1 MSVPEHCVICG
12 SPDLTER
19 HPAEIE
25 RIEDVSFSYTFSPEH
40 ARTFRVVRCRSCTHE
55 FCAPL
60 PEGIVD
66 SYEDV
71 VDEEYLRHAE
81 SRRLAAGRV
90 LRTVERFT
98 SIGTLLDV
106 GCATGDFLVAARDR
120 GFAVEGL
127 ELSTWSSNVARDRG
141 LLVHRE
147 TLAAHAARVTARYDV
162 ITLIGVIEH
171 FQEPLAEMPRIAGL
185 LKPGGLLVL
194 WTGDVDSIVAR
205 LLGRRWWYWQGQHIQ
220 YFTHRSLRLLATLS
234 GLEHVATTRYPFA
247 ATRATLQNSLR
258 RYRLQRVLTAV
269 LAPLFLVSPVIYLP
283 LPGEMLFL
291 ARRPR

>member
-1 MSVPEHCVICG
+1 MNAPERCVVCG
-12 SPDLTER
+12 SSDLVEI

-25 RIEDVSFSYTFSPEH
+25 RIEDVAFSYSFSPEH
-40 ARTFRVVRCRSCTHE
+40 ARTFRLVRCRSCTHQ

-60 PEGIVD
+60 PEGIVS

-71 VDEEYLRHAE
+71 VDHEYLRHAVP
-81 SRRLAAGRV
+81 RRLAAAQV
-90 LRTVERFT
+90 LRTVERFAP
-98 SIGTLLDV
+98 IGTLLDI

-127 ELSTWSSNVARDRG
+127 ELSTWSSDIARDRG
-141 LLVHRE
+141 FLVHRE
-147 TLAAHAARVTARYDV
+147 ALATLAARVTARYDV
-162 ITLIGVIEH
+162 ISLIGVIEH
-171 FQEPLAEMPRIAGL
+171 FPDPSAEMSRVARL
-185 LKPGGLLVL
+185 LKPGGLVVL

-205 LLGRRWWYWQGQHIQ
+205 FLGRRWWYWQGQHIQ
-220 YFTHRSLRLLATLS
+220 YFTHQSLRRLVTLS

-247 ATRATLQNSLR
+247 ANRATLENSLR
-258 RYRLQRVLTAV
+258 RYRIHRMLSAALR
-269 LAPLFLVSPVIYLP
+269 PLFLVSPVIYLP